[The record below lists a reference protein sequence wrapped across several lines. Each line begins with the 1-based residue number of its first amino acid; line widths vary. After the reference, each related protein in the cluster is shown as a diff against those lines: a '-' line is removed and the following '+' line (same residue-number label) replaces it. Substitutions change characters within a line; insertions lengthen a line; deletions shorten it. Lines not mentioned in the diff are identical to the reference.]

1 MDMISKGK
9 LAFGGRIAKV
19 KATTGPRLSMSIL
32 GLAENLAIG
41 TTLGTATPVAASNP
55 GAVSIVSQTLAN
67 AIAMT
72 GDGISFAVGSAG
84 GAAGTLNFEQVTSF
98 SVVFEYTDDNGTY
111 QFTRGFTIT
120 DVADGPT
127 TAGATTDL
135 ETMIGAPQVGV
146 ETSGDLDD
154 LFVSPTSQT
163 LTYAVSHGSVVGSAW
178 TWTPSADG
186 ATTVSVTAT
195 DEDGQELTVE
205 FTVDVAAAPAVNNAP
220 TAGNVTLE
228 FLVPPPAVGAP
239 DAFTAGQWSV
249 ADDGTNG
256 DATITITTLPA
267 DNGSAITDLEYR
279 LNGGSAASLGGT
291 ATGAYGI
298 SGLSDGTATNVQ
310 VRAVNTNGSGAWSDV
325 KSVTATG
332 VPAAFTA
339 GMWTLTDLTTGGDAR
354 ISISSLPAANG
365 SAITDLEVKI
375 GAGAWT
381 SLGGTATGDYDL
393 TDDFTDGVSTN
404 VLIRA
409 VNTNGSG
416 ADSDTKSV
424 TTTAPASGITGY
436 DAPQKLIDSSASSGP
451 YTGTYIGRQ
460 AGEDIVIF
468 VGFLN
473 ENSSSAGDPA
483 NWTVTLDGQTLTP
496 IDTDAVTLI
505 YCCGA
510 LYRASPSNTGDLAL
524 SVTTGG
530 SGRACFA
537 IAWPIAGAGATA
549 SANTAKNESNSQAL
563 TQPNGITTTA
573 DNNVILSVCAV
584 KGGDITGLA
593 VSGADGSS
601 TDNTGTNATNDL
613 TFGWAWLKKA
623 TAGSVSLAW
632 TWTGSD
638 ASWGGYIELPEA

>member
-1 MDMISKGK
+1 MRSSV
-9 LAFGGRIAKV
+9 LFRYVRPRA
-19 KATTGPRLSMSIL
+19 GPRLALSAASI
-32 GLAENLAIG
+32 AENSASG
-41 TTLGTATPVAASNP
+41 TTIGVAVPVNASNP
-55 GAVSIVSQTLAN
+55 GPVSIVSQTLAN

-72 GDGISFAVGSAG
+72 GDGISFAVGAAG
-84 GAAGTLNFEQVTSF
+84 GPTGTINYEAITSF
-98 SVVFEYTDDNGTY
+98 AVTFEYTDDNGTY
-111 QFTRGFTIT
+111 QFIRSFAIN

-127 TAGATTDL
+127 IAGATTDL

-178 TWTPSADG
+178 TWTPSTDG

-354 ISISSLPAANG
+354 ISISSLPASNG
-365 SAITDLEVKI
+365 SALTDLEVKI

-409 VNTNGSG
+409 VNANGNG
-416 ADSDTKSV
+416 GDSDTKSV
-424 TTTAPASGITGY
+424 TTTAASGITGHDTVHRVESTTTAGSY
-436 DAPQKLIDSSASSGP
+436 NFTLPGITSGQIIHLP
-451 YTGTYIGRQ
+451 VKVLSDNNIQTP
-460 AGEDIVIF
+460 
-468 VGFLN
+468 
-473 ENSSSAGDPA
+473 NS
-483 NWTVTLDGQTLTP
+483 WTVTLNGVAATP
-496 IDTDAVTLI
+496 VIWCAN
-505 YCCGA
+505 
-510 LYRASPSNTGDLAL
+510 ASSGVFPTIGVFRVQANATGDLAL
-524 SVTTGG
+524 AITP
-530 SGRACFA
+530 SGACRACSVDA
-537 IAWPIAGAGATA
+537 RY
-549 SANTAKNESNSQAL
+549 L
-563 TQPNGITTTA
+563 NGVNTTTPVVGTPTA
-573 DNNVILSVCAV
+573 PSSFNSDVNTLNSPSSYAPQAAGNVILTDITI
-584 KGGDITGLA
+584 KGGDITGLVA
-593 VSGADGSS
+593 TSGADGHV
-601 TDNTGTNATNDL
+601 TDATGANATSDTTDGAAYNVAPD
-613 TFGWAWLKKA
+613 TSAITVDWD
-623 TAGSVSLAW
+623 
-632 TWTGSD
+632 WTGAD
-638 ASWGGYIELPEA
+638 RVASVNVEYQPA